1 VACGRSD
8 THCVRAHTRGVSKP
22 EDGSFVSKFLS
33 AFLFV
38 LLSSSVNA
46 ASMIKV
52 DGGRIEYEVKQGGD
66 TIVLFDAG
74 ALSGMAGWDAI
85 WADLPLEITA
95 IRFSRLGEGK
105 SDPCSGQRTA
115 SDNVKEVEQLL
126 AALKIDTPIIYV
138 SHSLG
143 AVTARHFAAQLPGKV
158 AAMLMVDPENPR
170 DIDIVK
176 QLNSSGGKAEIEAIR
191 KNDYAMGK
199 GKWCFLDLIW
209 DKTPALGFSQI
220 GDIPVTLIAGVKVP
234 EKPSSVFES
243 AEGRKLWGQYQ
254 SEWVQQ
260 FPRGKAVLSTNSG
273 HFIQDDE
280 PELVLKELKK
290 LLNKH

>member
-1 VACGRSD
+1 V
-8 THCVRAHTRGVSKP
+8 
-22 EDGSFVSKFLS
+22 FKFLS
-33 AFLFV
+33 SFLF
-38 LLSSSVNA
+38 LWFNFSINA
-46 ASMIKV
+46 ASMIDV
-52 DGGRIEYEVKQGGD
+52 RGGRIEYEVKQGGD
-66 TIVLFDAG
+66 IVVLFDAG

-95 IRFSRLGEGK
+95 IRFSRLGEGN
-105 SDPCSGQRTA
+105 SDPCTRQRTA
-115 SDNVKEVEQLL
+115 TDNVKEVEQLL
-126 AALKIDTPIIYV
+126 AALKIDTSIIYV

-143 AVTARHFAAQLPGKV
+143 AVTARHFAAQHQGKV

-170 DIDIVK
+170 DVDIVK
-176 QLNSSGGKAEIEAIR
+176 QLNTSGGKAEIEAIK
-191 KNDYAMGK
+191 KNDYVMGK

-209 DKTPALGFSQI
+209 DKTPALGFSEI

-234 EKPSSVFES
+234 EKPSSIFES

-254 SEWVQQ
+254 SEWVQR
-260 FPRGKAVLSTNSG
+260 FPQGKAVLTTNSG

-280 PELVLKELKK
+280 PELVLKELKS